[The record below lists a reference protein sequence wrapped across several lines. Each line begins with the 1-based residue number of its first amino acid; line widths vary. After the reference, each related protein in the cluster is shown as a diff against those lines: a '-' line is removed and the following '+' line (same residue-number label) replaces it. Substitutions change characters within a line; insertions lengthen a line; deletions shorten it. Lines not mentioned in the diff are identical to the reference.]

1 MAECYVNIALNI
13 GINRLFTYRVPEYL
27 NNETE
32 RGKRVL
38 VPFRKNIV
46 TGVIVDITKDTGV
59 SNAKDIKS
67 FPDSKRVLQ
76 DEYLEFCKWL
86 SEYYVS
92 PIGELIFSG
101 IPRKINIESDYYFS
115 LDEDFKN
122 KFDEIKKGD
131 EYLEKI
137 YFVFGNDRTVN
148 LTKKQ
153 IENKLGK
160 IESGKYLNI
169 LLEKQ
174 VLKKEKLYSKPVRE
188 KFIKIINRKFVREET
203 EDIILKNKIKS
214 VQQKLFLREISG
226 GNDYELAFLINK
238 TGISSTS
245 VNSLYKKG
253 LIEIS
258 EIRTDRQSTGQ
269 YSEDSKEIELNDE
282 QRKCVE
288 TISESLFPPQFKV
301 HLLYGVTGSGKT
313 EVYIRLA
320 RKVVEDG
327 RQVII
332 LVPEISLTPQL
343 IFRFRSNFGNIIGVI
358 HSRLSDGERLDT
370 FDRITEGKY
379 KLVIGARSA
388 LFAPLK
394 NPGLIIVDEEHDSS
408 YKQDSSPRYY
418 ARDAAIIRSK
428 FNNIPVVLG
437 SATPSIESY
446 YNAEKGKYILN
457 ELPERATKI
466 NMPEISII
474 DIKHKSPFVRDSVD
488 KDYILDLI
496 DKAKVKFLSRELIFK
511 IDERLQKKES
521 VILLQNRRGFHSYLE
536 CLDCGYVETCKNCSI
551 TLTYHK
557 SFNSLKCHYCGFV
570 KSRIEKCSIC
580 SSYRIIEKGAGTEKV
595 EEEIKELFSK
605 AVVERLDSDTITS
618 GKKFEKILKDFYDKK
633 IEILVGTQL
642 ISKGMDFPEVTL
654 VGVINADIGLLNP
667 DFRATEK
674 TFQILTQVAGRS
686 GRSEKKGEVLIQT
699 NHPDYKVFDY
709 IREHDYKGYY
719 KYELELRKAAMYPP
733 FCRLSLIEI
742 KSKSKIFAES
752 KIKELFN
759 FLSAYDKS
767 KVLTLLSPIQPL
779 FSKLNEYHR
788 YHLLIKSSKEKDPSG
803 KILSWLINGA
813 KNYAEKNFKG
823 DYRLIIDMDVINLL

>member
-1 MAECYVNIALNI
+1 MAECFVNIALNI
-13 GINRLFTYRVPEYL
+13 GINKLFTYRVPDYL
-27 NNETE
+27 INEAE

-46 TGVIVDITKDTGV
+46 TGVIFDVAKDTDII
-59 SNAKDIKS
+59 NARDIKS
-67 FPDSKRVLQ
+67 FPDSSRILQ

-92 PIGELIFSG
+92 PIGELVFSG
-101 IPRKINIESDYYFS
+101 IPKKINIESDYYFS
-115 LDEDFKN
+115 LNEDYKN
-122 KFDEIKKGD
+122 KFDAIKKGD
-131 EYLEKI
+131 EYFERI
-137 YFVFGNDRTVN
+137 YSVFGDDISVK

-160 IESGKYLNI
+160 IEAGKYLNA

-174 VLKKEKLYSKPVRE
+174 VLVKERLYSKPVKE
-188 KFIKIINRKFVREET
+188 KFIKIINRKFGQEET
-203 EDIILKNKIKS
+203 EDVILKQKIKS
-214 VQQKLFLREISG
+214 EKQKIFLREICG
-226 GNDYELAFLINK
+226 GKDYELGFLINK
-238 TGISSTS
+238 TGISSSS
-245 VNSLYKKG
+245 VNSLFKKG
-253 LIEIS
+253 LIDIT
-258 EIRTDRQSTGQ
+258 EIRAARQSSGQ
-269 YSEDSKEIELNDE
+269 YSEAGKDIKLNDA
-282 QRKCVE
+282 QKKCVE
-288 TISESLFPPQFKV
+288 TISESIYPSQFKV
-301 HLLYGVTGSGKT
+301 HLIFGVTGSGKT

-320 RKVVEDG
+320 KKVVEDG

-358 HSRLSDGERLDT
+358 HSRLPDGERLDT
-370 FDRITEGKY
+370 FDRIAEGKY

-408 YKQDSSPRYY
+408 YKQESSPRYY
-418 ARDAAIIRSK
+418 ARDAAIIRGRI
-428 FNNIPVVLG
+428 NNIPVVLG
-437 SATPSIESY
+437 SATPSIESF
-446 YNAEKGKYILN
+446 YNAETGKYILH
-457 ELPERATKI
+457 ELPERATQI
-466 NMPEISII
+466 NMPEISVI
-474 DIKHKSPFVRDSVD
+474 DLKHKSPFDRDASD
-488 KDYILDLI
+488 KNYILDLI
-496 DKAKVKFLSRELIFK
+496 EKAKVRFLSRELIFK

-521 VILLQNRRGFHSYLE
+521 IILLQNRRGFHSYLE

-557 SFNSLKCHYCGFV
+557 SFGSLKCHYCGFV
-570 KSRIEKCSIC
+570 KARSEQCSIC
-580 SSYRIIEKGAGTEKV
+580 RSYRIIEKGAGTEKV
-595 EEEIKELFSK
+595 EEEIQELFK
-605 AVVERLDSDTITS
+605 NAAVERLDSDSITS
-618 GKKFEKILKDFYDKK
+618 GKKFEKMLKDFYDKK

-642 ISKGMDFPEVTL
+642 ISKGLDFPEVTL

-699 NHPDYKVFDY
+699 NHPDYKVFEF
-709 IREHDYKGYY
+709 IKEHNFKGYY
-719 KYELELRKAAMYPP
+719 GYELELRRAVMYPP
-733 FCRLSLIEI
+733 FCRLSLMEI
-742 KSKSKIFAES
+742 RSKSRIFAES

-759 FLSAYDKS
+759 FLSAYDKG
-767 KVLTLLSPIQPL
+767 KVLTLLTPIQPL

-803 KILSWLINGA
+803 KILSWLISAA
-813 KNYAEKNFKG
+813 KNYADKNFKG
-823 DYRLIIDMDVINLL
+823 DYRLIIDIDVINLL

>member
-13 GINRLFTYRVPEYL
+13 GINKLFTYRVPDYL
-27 NNETE
+27 INEAE

-38 VPFRKNIV
+38 VPFRKNVV
-46 TGVIVDITKDTGV
+46 TGVIVDISKDTDV
-59 SNAKDIKS
+59 INAKDIKS
-67 FPDSKRVLQ
+67 FLDSGRILQ

-92 PIGELIFSG
+92 PVGELIFSG
-101 IPRKINIESDYYFS
+101 IPKKINIESDYYFS
-115 LDEDFKN
+115 LNEDFKN

-131 EYLEKI
+131 EYLEKT
-137 YFVFGNDRTVN
+137 YSVFGNDTSVK

-160 IESGKYLNI
+160 IEAGKYLNA

-174 VLKKEKLYSKPVRE
+174 VLIREKLYSKPVRE
-188 KFIKIINRKFVREET
+188 KFIKIINRKYEPEET
-203 EDIILKNKIKS
+203 EDVIVKYKIKS
-214 VQQKLFLREISG
+214 EKQKLFIREISG
-226 GNDYELAFLINK
+226 GKDFELGFLAGK
-238 TGISSTS
+238 TGISSSS
-245 VNSLYKKG
+245 VSSLFSKG
-253 LIEIS
+253 IIDIT
-258 EIRTDRQSTGQ
+258 EIRADRQSSGH
-269 YSEDSKEIELNDE
+269 YREDSKEIELNDY
-282 QRKCVE
+282 QRRCVDS
-288 TISESLFPPQFKV
+288 INESIFPSQFKV
-301 HLLYGVTGSGKT
+301 HLIYGVTGSGKT

-370 FDRITEGKY
+370 FDRIAEGKY

-428 FNNIPVVLG
+428 INNIPVVLG
-437 SATPSIESY
+437 SATPSIESF
-446 YNAEKGKYILN
+446 YNAEKGKYILH
-457 ELPERATKI
+457 ELPERATQI
-466 NMPEISII
+466 NMPEISVI
-474 DIKHKSPFVRDSVD
+474 DLKHKSPFDRGSVD

-521 VILLQNRRGFHSYLE
+521 IILLQNRRGFHSYLE

-557 SFNSLKCHYCGFV
+557 SFASLKCHYCGFV
-570 KSRIEKCSIC
+570 KSRSEQCSIC
-580 SSYRIIEKGAGTEKV
+580 RSYRIIEKGAGTEKV
-595 EEEIKELFSK
+595 EEEIKELF
-605 AVVERLDSDTITS
+605 ANAIVERLDSDTITS
-618 GKKFEKILKDFYDKK
+618 AKKFENILKDFYEKK
-633 IEILVGTQL
+633 IDILVGTQL
-642 ISKGMDFPEVTL
+642 ISKGLDFPEVTL

-709 IREHDYKGYY
+709 IREHDYKGYC
-719 KYELELRKAAMYPP
+719 KHELELRKAASYPP

-742 KSKSKIFAES
+742 RSKSKIFAES
-752 KIKELFN
+752 KIKELYN
-759 FLSAYDKS
+759 FLSAHDKS

-813 KNYAEKNFKG
+813 KNYAEKNIRG
-823 DYRLIIDMDVINLL
+823 DYRMIIDIDVINLL